1 MALTSL
7 RGVCKVDRQV
17 AFTIFGEPQGKAR
30 AKTVRL
36 KNGCSHSYTPEKS
49 VSYENLVKLSFR
61 DEVGDDFKPMKG
73 IFQVDIKAYLNIP
86 TSKPKVWKALA
97 LVEKV
102 IRPTKKPDWDN
113 IGKIVC
119 DALNGIAYKDD
130 SAIVDGRVR
139 KFYSEQPRVE
149 VVIKDITDIR
159 DRWSIK

>member
-1 MALTSL
+1 MEKAI
-7 RGVCKVDRQV
+7 
-17 AFTIFGEPQGKAR
+17 AFTIFGDPQGKAR
-30 AKTVRL
+30 AKTVRM
-36 KNGCSHSYTPEKS
+36 KNGYSHSYTPEKS
-49 VSYENLVKLSFR
+49 VSYENLVKLCFR
-61 DEVGDDFKPMKG
+61 DEVGDDFIPMKG
-73 IFQVDIKAYLNIP
+73 MFQVDIKAYMNIP
-86 TSKPKVWKALA
+86 TSKPKVWKSLA

-113 IGKIVC
+113 IGKIIC

-159 DRWSIK
+159 DRWSAK